1 MLHFLLDRKWRK
13 DTYTIGRLYVN
24 GEFLCNTIEDVDR
37 KLNQNMSATEIQK
50 IKVMAE
56 TAIPTGTYAMR
67 VSMSPKFKR
76 ELVEIVNVPAFSG
89 IRIHRGNTAQD
100 SAGCVIVGENTSKG
114 RLTNSTKY
122 ELQITEMVK
131 KADYAY
137 ITII

>member
-37 KLNQNMSATEIQK
+37 NLNQNMSATEIQK

-56 TAIPTGTYAMR
+56 TAIPTGTYTLR

-89 IRIHRGNTAQD
+89 IRIHKGNTEKD
-100 SAGCVIVGENTSKG
+100 SAGCLIVGENTAKG
-114 RLTNSTKY
+114 RVTNSAKY
-122 ELQITEMVK
+122 EQMITEMVR

>member
-13 DTYTIGRLYVN
+13 ETYTIGRLYVN

-37 KLNQNMSATEIQK
+37 KLNQNMSATEIQR
-50 IKVMAE
+50 IKVAAE

-67 VSMSPKFKR
+67 VTMSPKFKR
-76 ELVEIVNVPAFSG
+76 ELVEIQNVPGFSG
-89 IRIHRGNTAQD
+89 IRVHRGNTAQD
-100 SAGCVIVGENTSKG
+100 SAGCLIVGENTSKG
-114 RLTNSTKY
+114 RVTNSTKY

>member
-50 IKVMAE
+50 IKVAAE

-67 VSMSPKFKR
+67 VTMSPKFKR
-76 ELVEIVNVPAFSG
+76 DLVEIQNVPGFSG
-89 IRIHRGNTAQD
+89 IRVHRGNTAQD
-100 SAGCVIVGENTSKG
+100 SAGCVIVGENTAKG
-114 RLTNSTKY
+114 RVTNSTKY
-122 ELQITEMVK
+122 ELMITEMVK

>member
-13 DTYTIGRLYVN
+13 PAYTIGRLYVN

-37 KLNQNMSATEIQK
+37 KLNQNMSATEIQR
-50 IKVMAE
+50 IKVAAE

-67 VSMSPKFKR
+67 VTMSPKFKR
-76 ELVEIVNVPAFSG
+76 ELVEIVNVPGFSG
-89 IRIHRGNTAQD
+89 IRVHRGNTAED
-100 SAGCVIVGENTSKG
+100 SAGCVIVGDNTSKG
-114 RLTNSTKY
+114 RVTNSTKY

>member
-37 KLNQNMSATEIQK
+37 NLNQNMSATEIQRK
-50 IKVMAE
+50 KVAGE
-56 TAIPTGTYAMR
+56 TAIPTGTYAMK
-67 VSMSPKFKR
+67 VTMSPKFKR
-76 ELVEIVNVPAFSG
+76 ELVEIQNVPAFSG
-89 IRIHRGNTAQD
+89 IRIHKGNTEKD
-100 SAGCVIVGENTSKG
+100 SAGCLIVGENTSKG
-114 RLTNSTKY
+114 RLTNSAKY
-122 ELQITEMVK
+122 EQMITEMVR

>member
-50 IKVMAE
+50 IKVASE

-89 IRIHRGNTAQD
+89 IRIHRGNTAED
-100 SAGCVIVGENTSKG
+100 SAGCVIVGDNTSKG

>member
-13 DTYTIGRLYVN
+13 ETYTIGRLYVN

-37 KLNQNMSATEIQK
+37 KLNQNMSATEIQR
-50 IKVMAE
+50 IKVAAE

-67 VSMSPKFKR
+67 VTMSPKFKR
-76 ELVEIVNVPAFSG
+76 ELVEIQNVPGFSG
-89 IRIHRGNTAQD
+89 IRVHRGNTEKD
-100 SAGCVIVGENTSKG
+100 SAGCLIVGENTSKG

>member
-1 MLHFLLDRKWRK
+1 MMHFLLDRKWRK

-37 KLNQNMSATEIQK
+37 NLNQNMSATEIQK

>member
-37 KLNQNMSATEIQK
+37 KLNQNMSATEIQR
-50 IKVMAE
+50 IKVAAE

-67 VSMSPKFKR
+67 VTMSPKFKR
-76 ELVEIVNVPAFSG
+76 ELVEIQNVPGFSG

-100 SAGCVIVGENTSKG
+100 SAGCLIVGENTSKG
-114 RLTNSTKY
+114 RVTNSTKY

>member
-37 KLNQNMSATEIQK
+37 KLNQNMSATEIQR
-50 IKVMAE
+50 IKVAAE

-67 VSMSPKFKR
+67 VTMSPKFKR
-76 ELVEIVNVPAFSG
+76 ELVEIVNVPGFSG
-89 IRIHRGNTAQD
+89 IRVHRGNTAED
-100 SAGCVIVGENTSKG
+100 SAGCVIVGDNTSKG
-114 RLTNSTKY
+114 RVTNSTKY

>member
-1 MLHFLLDRKWRK
+1 MLHFLLDRKWRNE
-13 DTYTIGRLYVN
+13 TYTIGRLYVN

-50 IKVMAE
+50 IKVEAE
-56 TAIPTGTYAMR
+56 TAIPTGTYALR

-89 IRIHRGNTAQD
+89 IRIHRGNTERD
-100 SAGCVIVGENTSKG
+100 SAGCLIVGENTAKG
-114 RLTNSTKY
+114 RVTNSAKY
-122 ELQITEMVK
+122 EQIITEMVR

>member
-37 KLNQNMSATEIQK
+37 KLNQNMSATEIRK
-50 IKVMAE
+50 IRVAAE

-67 VSMSPKFKR
+67 VTMSPKFKR
-76 ELVEIVNVPAFSG
+76 ELVEIVNVPAFSV
-89 IRIHRGNTAQD
+89 IRIHRGNTADD

>member
-13 DTYTIGRLYVN
+13 GSYTIGRLYVN

-37 KLNQNMSATEIQK
+37 KLNQNMSATEIQRN
-50 IKVMAE
+50 KVAAE

-67 VSMSPKFKR
+67 VTMSPKFKR
-76 ELVEIVNVPAFSG
+76 ELVEIQNVPGFSG
-89 IRIHRGNTAQD
+89 IRVHRGNTEKD
-100 SAGCVIVGENTSKG
+100 SAGCLIVGENTSKG
-114 RLTNSTKY
+114 RVTNSTKY

>member
-13 DTYTIGRLYVN
+13 ETYTIGRLYAN

-37 KLNQNMSATEIQK
+37 KLNQNMSATEIQR
-50 IKVMAE
+50 IKVAAE
-56 TAIPTGTYAMR
+56 TAIPTGTYSMR
-67 VSMSPKFKR
+67 VTMSPKFKR

-100 SAGCVIVGENTSKG
+100 SAGCLIVGENTSKG
-114 RLTNSTKY
+114 RVTNSTKY

>member
-67 VSMSPKFKR
+67 VSLSPKFKR

>member
-13 DTYTIGRLYVN
+13 ETYTIGRLYVN

-67 VSMSPKFKR
+67 VTMSPKFKR

-89 IRIHRGNTAQD
+89 IRIHRGNTAED

-131 KADYAY
+131 KADFAY

>member
-13 DTYTIGRLYVN
+13 ENYTIGRLYVN

-37 KLNQNMSATEIQK
+37 KLNQNMSATEIQR
-50 IKVMAE
+50 IKVAAE

-67 VSMSPKFKR
+67 VTMSPKFKR
-76 ELVEIVNVPAFSG
+76 ELVEIQNVPGFSG

-100 SAGCVIVGENTSKG
+100 SAGCLIVGENTSKG
-114 RLTNSTKY
+114 RVTNSTKY

>member
-13 DTYTIGRLYVN
+13 ETYTIGRLYVN

-131 KADYAY
+131 KADFAY

>member
-24 GEFLCNTIEDVDR
+24 GEF
-37 KLNQNMSATEIQK
+37 
-50 IKVMAE
+50 
-56 TAIPTGTYAMR
+56 
-67 VSMSPKFKR
+67 
-76 ELVEIVNVPAFSG
+76 
-89 IRIHRGNTAQD
+89 IRIHRGNTAED

-131 KADYAY
+131 KADFAY

>member
-1 MLHFLLDRKWRK
+1 MLQFLLDRKWRK

-67 VSMSPKFKR
+67 VSLSPKFKR

-89 IRIHRGNTAQD
+89 IRIHRGNTPQD